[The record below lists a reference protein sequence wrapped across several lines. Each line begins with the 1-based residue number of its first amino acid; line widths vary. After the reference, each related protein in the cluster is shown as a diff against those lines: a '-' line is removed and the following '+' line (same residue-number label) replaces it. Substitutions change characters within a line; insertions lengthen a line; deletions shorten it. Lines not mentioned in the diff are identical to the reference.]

1 MKPIVIILA
10 TLLSSFMM
18 KNPDPSTETVYGI
31 WKGYYGTE
39 SEINSIIVKI
49 NPQNKAEIFCNFS
62 DACLKTTG
70 TYKLVGDSA
79 IVISCILTEKKSS
92 EVILYGNL
100 NRTSSFIDGQW
111 DGEGKEG
118 GCFYLQK
125 QFVKT
130 DL

>member
-1 MKPIVIILA
+1 MNLKLLVIIL
-10 TLLSSFMM
+10 TVLFSSFV
-18 KNPDPSTETVYGI
+18 KTSSPEAVCGI

-49 NPQNKAEIFCNFS
+49 NPQNKVEVYCNYNEP
-62 DACLKTTG
+62 CLKTIG
-70 TYKLVGDSA
+70 TYKLIGDSV
-79 IVISCILTEKKSS
+79 IVISCLLADKKSS

-111 DGEGKEG
+111 DGEGKQG

-125 QFVKT
+125 QVWKT